1 MIKNTK
7 NDAMKTRSII
17 VITALLILSAGTI
30 NAQVGNILRN
40 RINRAINKEV
50 ENKIDTAI
58 SQNEKEAQ
66 KNQQKNENENEG
78 RSRGLGGILGN
89 GSDIKHNDNYDFT
102 GRIYMQTETYDKKDV
117 KTTDFYT
124 YYNTNTLNAGI
135 EAKVEN
141 PDNKDEALPVEF
153 IFDNDNRCFIMLMEN
168 EGSKTGIISTIP
180 DDSTLAAASRN
191 RKAKGEEK
199 PVVTKTGNSKVIAGY
214 RCDEY
219 KVTEPGEDGYANV
232 WMTRDLKIK
241 ADRRN
246 WGKAG
251 IPTFYNLPGLENSTI
266 LAMED
271 YDKDNKLVMK
281 METKEINENF
291 KHSISTEGYPLIK
304 MNFGQAGRK

>member
-1 MIKNTK
+1 
-7 NDAMKTRSII
+7 MKTRLVI
-17 VITALLILSAGTI
+17 VMSALLIASAGTS

-40 RINRAINKEV
+40 RINKAINKEV

-58 SQNEKEAQ
+58 SQNEKEAE
-66 KNQQKNENENEG
+66 KDKQKNENDTEG
-78 RSRGLGGILGN
+78 RSKGLGGIFGD
-89 GSDIKHNDNYDFT
+89 GSDVKHDDNYNFT
-102 GRIYMQTETYDKKDV
+102 GRIYMQMENYDKKDV
-117 KTTDFYT
+117 KTSDFYT
-124 YYNTNTLNAGI
+124 YYNANTLNAGI
-135 EAKVEN
+135 EVKVEN

-153 IFDNDNRCFIMLMEN
+153 VFDYDNRCFIMLMEN

-180 DDSTLAAASRN
+180 DDSTIAAAARN
-191 RKAKGEEK
+191 SKVKGDEK
-199 PVVTKTGNSKVIAGY
+199 TVVTKTGNSKMIAGY

-232 WMTRDLKIK
+232 WMTKDLKIK

-251 IPTFYNLPGLENSTI
+251 IPTYYNLPGLENSSM
-266 LAMED
+266 LAVED

-281 METKEINENF
+281 LETKEIDDNY

-304 MNFGQAGRK
+304 MNFGQAGRR